1 MLKRLSLTGLSLA
14 LLSLGMSA
22 AQQGK
27 SDVLTSVTSGGWD
40 PGFDPAYCWSA
51 GCAWI
56 LNNTM
61 EPLFRH
67 KDKDMSAI
75 EPLLAAQMP
84 TVANGGISKDGK
96 TYTIKLRKGLK
107 FSDGTP
113 LTASD
118 VEYTF
123 KRMLVYAAPSGP
135 SSLLSSPLLG
145 TEDVV
150 TTKTPWAD
158 LDATVKA
165 TAPDTVVFRIK
176 RPFAPFLSILAFPS
190 FGVVSKAA
198 AVKAGDWSGT
208 QKDWQN
214 FVGLDVSKSKFA
226 TTGLVTSAPFLV
238 ERYDAGKL
246 AVLKRNDNYW
256 RAPAKFSRV
265 IVQSV
270 DDENTRMQLL
280 KAGDVDMAERSAI
293 PAPLL
298 PQLQSAPNVTV
309 TTDAPFGNS
318 YGLYFTFKLTPSDLT
333 GSGKLDG
340 NGIPANF
347 FADKNVRLG
356 FAQAFDSAGYIRE
369 VLQGR
374 AVQASTLNVQGL
386 LGFSKTSPQYK
397 FDKAGATAAFKK
409 AFGGELWNKGFK
421 FTTVVTAGNTD
432 RIRMLDVMK
441 RGLESINPKF
451 RMDVREVQS
460 AQLRTLFL
468 EHKVPLN
475 AGAWGVDYAD
485 PHNMFQPLVGSDG
498 YYAAR
503 TLYKNA
509 AVDKLIDQGLLETD
523 AAKRA
528 ALYQR
533 LARTVFDDVALVPIY
548 SLTSVR
554 VQQKWIS
561 GRADG
566 DEYYYN
572 IIKK

>member
-1 MLKRLSLTGLSLA
+1 MLKRLTITTLSLA
-14 LLSLGMSA
+14 ALSGAL

-27 SDVLTSVTSGGWD
+27 PDVLTSVTSGGWD

-61 EPLFRH
+61 ETLFRK
-67 KDKDMSAI
+67 KDTDASAI

-84 TVANGGISKDGK
+84 TQANGGISKDGK

-113 LTASD
+113 LTAED
-118 VEYTF
+118 VAYSF

-135 SSLLSSPLLG
+135 SSLLTSPLLG
-145 TEDVV
+145 TEDII
-150 TTKTPWAD
+150 TTKTPWAAID
-158 LDATVKA
+158 GAVKA

-214 FVGLDVSKSKFA
+214 FVGMDVAKSKFA
-226 TTGLVTSAPFLV
+226 KTGLITSAPFLV
-238 ERYDAGKL
+238 ERYDPGKL
-246 AVLKRNDNYW
+246 VVLGRNNKYW
-256 RAPAKFSRV
+256 QAPAKFSRV

-270 DDENTRMQLL
+270 DDDNTRVQLL
-280 KAGDVDMAERSAI
+280 KTGDVDIAERNAI

-298 PQLQSAPNVTV
+298 PQLQSSPNIKVA
-309 TTDAPFGNS
+309 TDPPLGMS
-318 YGLYFTFKLTPSDLT
+318 YGLFFTYRITPSDLT
-333 GSGKLDG
+333 GSNKLDG
-340 NGIPANF
+340 NGIPSNF
-347 FADKNVRLG
+347 FADKNVRTG
-356 FAQAFDSAGYIRE
+356 FASAFDSAGYIKE

-374 AVQASTLNVQGL
+374 AVPASTLNVQGL
-386 LGFSKTSPQYK
+386 LGYSKNNPQYK
-397 FDKAGATAAFKK
+397 FDKAKATAAFKK

-421 FTTVVTAGNTD
+421 FTTLVSAGRTD
-432 RIRMLDVMK
+432 NIRMLDIMK

-451 RMDVREVQS
+451 RMDVKEVQGS
-460 AQLRTLFL
+460 QLSTLFL
-468 EHKVPLN
+468 EHKVPLY

-498 YYAAR
+498 FYAAR
-503 TLYKNA
+503 TLYKNPR
-509 AVDKLIDQGLLETD
+509 VDRMIEQGLVETSP
-523 AAKRA
+523 ARRA
-528 ALYQR
+528 SLYQQLGR
-533 LARTVFDDVALVPIY
+533 VVFDDVGLLPVY
-548 SLTSVR
+548 SPTRVR
-554 VQQKWIS
+554 VQQKWIT
-561 GRADG
+561 GRAEG
-566 DEYYYN
+566 DEYYYH

>member
-1 MLKRLSLTGLSLA
+1 MYKPVKVMTVA
-14 LLSLGMSA
+14 LLSLGLAA

-27 SDVLTSVTSGGWD
+27 PDVLSSVTSGGWD

-67 KDKDMSAI
+67 KDDNVSVT
-75 EPLLAAQMP
+75 EPLLVTQMP

-96 TYTIKLRKGLK
+96 TYTLKLKQGLK

-113 LTASD
+113 LTAAD
-118 VEYTF
+118 VEYSF
-123 KRMLVYAAPSGP
+123 RRMLVYAAPSGP
-135 SSLLSSPLLG
+135 SSLLTSPLLG

-150 TTKTPWAD
+150 TTKTPWASIEN
-158 LDATVKA
+158 AVKA
-165 TAPDTVVFRIK
+165 TAPDTVVFRIQ
-176 RPFAPFLSILAFPS
+176 RPFSPFLSVLAFPS
-190 FGVVSKAA
+190 FGIVSKAA

-208 QKDWQN
+208 SADWQK

-246 AVLKRNDNYW
+246 VVLKRNDKYW
-256 RAPAKFSRV
+256 RSPARFSRV

-270 DDENTRMQLL
+270 DDDSTRVQLL
-280 KAGDVDMAERSAI
+280 RTGDADMAERNAI

-298 PQLQSAPNVTV
+298 PQLQSSPNIQVD
-309 TTDAPFGNS
+309 TDPPVGAA
-318 YGLYFTFKLTPSDLT
+318 YGLYFTFKLTPSNLT

-340 NGIPANF
+340 QGIPDNF

-356 FAQAFDSAGYIRE
+356 FASAFDSAGYIKE

-374 AVQASTLNVQGL
+374 AVPTSTLNVQGL
-386 LGFSKTSPQYK
+386 IGYNKSNPLYA
-397 FDKAGATAAFKK
+397 FDKAKATAAFKK

-421 FTTVVTAGNTD
+421 FTTVVRAGATD

-451 RMDVREVQS
+451 QMTIQEVQGP
-460 AQLRTLFL
+460 QLNTLFL

-475 AGAWGVDYAD
+475 SGAWGVDYYDA
-485 PHNMFQPLVGSDG
+485 HNMFQPNVASDG
-498 YYAAR
+498 FYAAR
-503 TLYKNA
+503 TLYKNPT
-509 AVDKLIDQGLLETD
+509 VDKLIDQGLIETD
-523 AAKRA
+523 PAKRA

-533 LARTVFDDVALVPIY
+533 LGKVVFDDVALLPIY
-548 SLTSVR
+548 SPTRVR
-554 VQQKWIS
+554 VQQKWITN
-561 GRADG
+561 RAEG